1 MNPKMNKSALL
12 CVTLMMM
19 SWACGDTRIISPQA
33 QVKTTPQ
40 DDVTAASTQDSA
52 TRAQPLTDAT
62 GPNWMAAGGR
72 FSDLI
77 GADGEPDAP
86 AGRLVNNGLGV
97 TMAARNKGGWFVVG
111 PTGLTSLLD
120 DDGKPQFGDL
130 RTMLMGQDA
139 LVVSMGEVLDDQGTP
154 LEEFLVGG
162 KQGRVQRADERGQ
175 PKEVEK
181 QLFVNGADVTAAGYY
196 KGARQWLVG
205 ASDGQLQVI
214 GPDLQVAAAA
224 APFTAAITAVV
235 GSVKDNT
242 QKRWLMISGEQFTYY
257 PDPNPVTLSSGVT
270 LTALGVNTGGQVAIG
285 SADGK
290 VALVDFDAVAANPT
304 WLEVLGGRRV
314 LGVEPNDVGQW
325 LVYGEGGFAQLIDAQ
340 GQPMG
345 QPRQVAQ
352 GAEITAATW
361 AKQRWLLTTQS
372 SYVIDLRAD
381 LTPSIDYATPLDG
394 AAIMGGD
401 VSGQNA
407 IVVGEQGSY
416 RVLDSRGKPLGLKKT
431 LSGVGT
437 LKAASWSG
445 SSYLIGGEGGAAQ
458 LLDPQGEPIGAPLTL
473 LGGED
478 IEVISWNGIF
488 WFVGGAKGSF
498 QRVRSDGTLTDNAA
512 RTLTGFDHIYGARW
526 SGREWMVVGVKG
538 SQGALQLIQQD
549 GNPKRDALRLAAI
562 PGPLYAVEWNG
573 REWFMGGTGGLIQ
586 IVSAE
591 GTPRENPMP
600 MPRDILLGADI
611 YSIDYHD
618 EQFLVGGQR
627 GLIIK
632 MRDNLLT
639 PSNPVSVLGFEDVRM
654 LRWTKARGF
663 AGGECLSSELCYNGQ
678 CIGGSIQAGFCCDRT
693 CDKPCESCQQDFTG
707 QPDGTCAP
715 IEKDKRPNN
724 AASCPRATET
734 SCGLT
739 GLCDGAGECQYYDST
754 ISCQM
759 PGCTTG
765 VVTAEGFCDGAG
777 ACAVPESMSCA
788 PYTICDGVSCG
799 TMCTSTN
806 DCAEGYRCVDK
817 TCELIPEAPPA
828 KPQEDG
834 GCCSTVR
841 PTPARSPWLL
851 LGLGIFGLGLCRR
864 RRSAR

>member
-1 MNPKMNKSALL
+1 MNSKINKSALL
-12 CVTLMMM
+12 CTALMM
-19 SWACGDTRIISPQA
+19 SWACGDTRITPQAETTPAAQESPQA
-33 QVKTTPQ
+33 EQT
-40 DDVTAASTQDSA
+40 

-62 GPNWMAAGGR
+62 GPNWIAAGGQ
-72 FSDLI
+72 FTDLI
-77 GADGEPDAP
+77 GADGEPDAT
-86 AGRLVNNGLGV
+86 AGRLVNNGRGI
-97 TMAARNKGGWFVVG
+97 TMAARNNGGWLVVG

-130 RTMLMGQDA
+130 RTMLMGEDA
-139 LVVSMGEVLDDQGTP
+139 LVVSMGEILDDQGTP

-175 PKEVEK
+175 PKEVER
-181 QLFVNGADVTAAGYY
+181 QLFVNGADVTAAAYY

-205 ASDGQLQVI
+205 ASDGQIQVI
-214 GPDLQVAAAA
+214 NPELQTAAAA
-224 APFTAAITAVV
+224 APFSAKITAVV
-235 GSVKDNT
+235 GSLKDNT
-242 QKRWLMISGEQFTYY
+242 QKRWLMISGEQFSYY

-270 LTALGVNTGGQVAIG
+270 LTALGIDSQGKVAIG

-290 VALVDFDAVAANPT
+290 VAIVDFDAVAANPT
-304 WLEVLGGRRV
+304 WIDILGGRRV
-314 LGVEPNDVGQW
+314 LGVEANDVGQW

-340 GQPMG
+340 GQAMG
-345 QPRQVAQ
+345 QPRQVTKDTQ
-352 GAEITAATW
+352 ITGATW

-372 SYVIDLRAD
+372 SYVIDLSSD
-381 LTPSIDYATPLDG
+381 LTPSLDYAQPLEG

-401 VSGQNA
+401 ISGQNA

-416 RVLDSRGKPLGLKKT
+416 RVLDSRGKPTGLLKT
-431 LSGVGT
+431 LAGVGT

-445 SSYLIGGEGGAAQ
+445 ESYLIGGEGGAAQ
-458 LLDPQGEPIGAPLTL
+458 LLDPQGEPVGAPLNL

-478 IEVISWNGIF
+478 IETISWNGVF

-498 QRVRSDGTLTDNAA
+498 QRVRSDGMLTDNAA
-512 RTLTGFDHIYGARW
+512 RKLDGFDHIYGARW

-538 SQGALQLIQQD
+538 AQGAIQLIQQD
-549 GNPKRDALRLAAI
+549 GNPKREAIKLAAFQ
-562 PGPLYAVEWNG
+562 GPVYAVEWNG
-573 REWFMGGTGGLIQ
+573 REWFVGGTDGLIQ

-591 GTPRENPMP
+591 GTPRENPLP
-600 MPRDILLGADI
+600 MPRNILLGVDI

-627 GLIIK
+627 GLVIK
-632 MRDNLLT
+632 MSDTLLT

-663 AGGECLSSELCYNGQ
+663 SGGECLSAELCYNGQ
-678 CIGGSIQAGFCCDRT
+678 CIGGSIQEGFCCDRT

-724 AASCPRATET
+724 AASCPRASET
-734 SCGLT
+734 TCGLT
-739 GLCDGAGECQYYDST
+739 GLCDGAGECQYYDPSV
-754 ISCQM
+754 SCQM
-759 PGCTTG
+759 PGCNTG
-765 VVTAEGFCDGAG
+765 VVTNEGFCDGVG
-777 ACAVPESMSCA
+777 ACAVPESTSCL
-788 PYTICDGVSCG
+788 PYTTCDGVSCA
-799 TMCTSTN
+799 TTCTSTN

-817 TCELIPEAPPA
+817 ACELIPEAPPA
-828 KPQEDG
+828 KPQEDT

-851 LGLGIFGLGLCRR
+851 LGFGIFGLGLWRR
-864 RRSAR
+864 RRSER